1 MRVASQFER
10 WKQIALPPWLRRAL
24 STLTRK
30 RASADR
36 ARRPIEPP
44 TRRPAQNLPVL
55 RGGRAR
61 RSLKT
66 TVPTPLAPA
75 RAQHADQEARQ
86 RGSRPPPDRA
96 AHTPPSAEPPGATG
110 WPRKAIAENHCPYPL
125 GSGARSAR

>member
-1 MRVASQFER
+1 MNPS
-10 WKQIALPPWLRRAL
+10 
-24 STLTRK
+24 
-30 RASADR
+30 SADR

-55 RGGRAR
+55 RGGRAMR
-61 RSLKT
+61 ALKT
-66 TVPTPLAPA
+66 IGFTPLAPA

-110 WPRKAIAENHCPYPL
+110 WPRNASVENNWLYPPL
-125 GSGARSAR
+125 TIFTALSRARG